1 MLKLKLVELLTHPP
15 FKVCTHQIGETSSST
30 ISLFNNESY
39 RKKNPSIHLM
49 SFGEKVE
56 LKSNQLELDY
66 EVFLTLV
73 PMENNTSK
81 NFFLEVTMKHK
92 LTKRFL
98 QIIAPP
104 ILLVVVSWVRYVY
117 LNKEIILTIYSLV
130 FQTYR

>member
-1 MLKLKLVELLTHPP
+1 M
-15 FKVCTHQIGETSSST
+15 
-30 ISLFNNESY
+30 
-39 RKKNPSIHLM
+39 
-49 SFGEKVE
+49 E

-81 NFFLEVTMKHK
+81 NFFLKVTMKHK

-117 LNKEIILTIYSLV
+117 LNREVILTIYSIFFKPTDKFSV
-130 FQTYR
+130 AY

>member
-1 MLKLKLVELLTHPP
+1 M
-15 FKVCTHQIGETSSST
+15 
-30 ISLFNNESY
+30 
-39 RKKNPSIHLM
+39 
-49 SFGEKVE
+49 E
-56 LKSNQLELDY
+56 LKSNELELDY

-104 ILLVVVSWVRYVY
+104 TLLVVVSWVRYVY
-117 LNKEIILTIYSLV
+117 LNREIISTIYCNF

>member
-1 MLKLKLVELLTHPP
+1 
-15 FKVCTHQIGETSSST
+15 
-30 ISLFNNESY
+30 
-39 RKKNPSIHLM
+39 M

-73 PMENNTSK
+73 PMEKNTSK
-81 NFFLEVTMKHK
+81 NFFLEVTMTHK

-104 ILLVVVSWVRYVY
+104 TLLVVVSWVRYVY
-117 LNKEIILTIYSLV
+117 LNREIILTIYSLV